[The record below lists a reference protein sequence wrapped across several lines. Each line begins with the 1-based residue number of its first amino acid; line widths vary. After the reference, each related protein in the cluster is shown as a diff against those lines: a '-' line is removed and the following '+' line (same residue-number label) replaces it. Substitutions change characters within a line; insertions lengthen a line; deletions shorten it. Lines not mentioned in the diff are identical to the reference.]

1 MHLLSVIGNIFC
13 ITYACKIFLINYCL
27 GNNVQIITKNIRT
40 FENYMN
46 TLLFISILQWYVD
59 RWICFRFIFD
69 VCSNVCIWHIMTMT
83 MTMK

>member
-1 MHLLSVIGNIFC
+1 MRLLSVIGNLFC
-13 ITYACKIFLINYCL
+13 NTYACKMFPINYYL
-27 GNNVQIITKNIRT
+27 GNNVHIIRKNIRT

-69 VCSNVCIWHIMTMT
+69 VCSSVCIWHIRILYSTF
-83 MTMK
+83 